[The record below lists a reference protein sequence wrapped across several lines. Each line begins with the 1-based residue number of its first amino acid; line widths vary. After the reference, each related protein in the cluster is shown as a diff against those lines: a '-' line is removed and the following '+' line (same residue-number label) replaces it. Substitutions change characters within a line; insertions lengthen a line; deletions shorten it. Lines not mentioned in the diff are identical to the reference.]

1 MGSIRYLLA
10 TSGWLGLGKTEV
22 IEMVGTGTQKVNS
35 VREFLGLLADDD
47 NFRDSL
53 QQNPGL
59 ALKYLGVL
67 GNSTPVIPD
76 TKYISLPPKEEVRQV
91 LEQFDFA
98 LEHTGDGM
106 ELQGW
111 GAWAAWFFAFLS
123 AKTYGTQE
131 PLN

>member
-76 TKYISLPPKEEVRQV
+76 TK
-91 LEQFDFA
+91 
-98 LEHTGDGM
+98 
-106 ELQGW
+106 
-111 GAWAAWFFAFLS
+111 
-123 AKTYGTQE
+123 
-131 PLN
+131 